1 VYCYYIYEFIDY
13 YSWKGGVN
21 LDVDKNLIIKCK
33 KYDKLSFREL
43 FKMYEKYLYCLCY
56 SYTQNQQ
63 DALDLVQEIY
73 IKVFNNINKF
83 DDSLPFHPW
92 IRRISVNTCLNFKR
106 TVKNNIVSLNQSIN
120 EDQGTLEDV
129 LLAEDDVEDEIL
141 NLEIKDIIKTN
152 LKEIPDKYRI
162 IIVLRYYENLDYNEI
177 AKLLDK
183 PLGTVKTELYRAK
196 ALLKNKLKNVMEV

>member
-1 VYCYYIYEFIDY
+1 MELLVIILE
-13 YSWKGGVN
+13 GGVD
-21 LDVDKNLIIKCK
+21 LEVDKKLIIKCK
-33 KYDKLSFREL
+33 KYDKLSFKEL

-83 DDSLPFHPW
+83 DDNMPFHPW

-106 TVKNNIVSLNQSIN
+106 TIKNNIISLNQSIN
-120 EDQGTLEDV
+120 EEEGTLEDV
-129 LLAEDDVEDEIL
+129 LLAGDQVEDEII

-152 LKEIPDKYRI
+152 LKELPEKYRI

-196 ALLKNKLKNVMEV
+196 ALLKDKLRNVMEV

>member
-1 VYCYYIYEFIDY
+1 ME
-13 YSWKGGVN
+13 
-21 LDVDKNLIIKCK
+21 VDKKLIVKCK
-33 KYDKLSFREL
+33 KYDKLSFKEL
-43 FKMYEKYLYCLCY
+43 FQMYEKYLYCLCY

-106 TVKNNIVSLNQSIN
+106 TIKNNIISLNQSIN
-120 EDQGTLEDV
+120 EDEGTLEDV
-129 LLAEDDVEDEIL
+129 LLADEQVEDEIL
-141 NLEIKDIIKTN
+141 TLETKDIIKTN
-152 LKEIPDKYRI
+152 LKAIPEKYRI
-162 IIVLRYYENLDYNEI
+162 IIVLRYYENLEYNEI

-196 ALLKNKLKNVMEV
+196 ALLKDKLKNAMEV

>member
-1 VYCYYIYEFIDY
+1 M
-13 YSWKGGVN
+13 
-21 LDVDKNLIIKCK
+21 DVDKNLIIKCK
-33 KYDKLSFREL
+33 KYDKISFREL

-63 DALDLVQEIY
+63 DAFDLVQEIY

-83 DDSLPFHPW
+83 DDRLPFHPW

-106 TVKNNIVSLNQSIN
+106 TIKNNLVSLNQSIN
-120 EDQGTLEDV
+120 EDEGTLEDV
-129 LLAEDDVEDEIL
+129 LLAEDDVEDEIV

>member
-1 VYCYYIYEFIDY
+1 MLLKFIYYQLR
-13 YSWKGGVN
+13 KGGVN
-21 LDVDKNLIIKCK
+21 LEVDKKLIIKCK
-33 KYDKLSFREL
+33 KYDKLSFKEL
-43 FKMYEKYLYCLCY
+43 FQMYEKYLYCLCY

-83 DDSLPFHPW
+83 DDSMPFHPW

-106 TVKNNIVSLNQSIN
+106 TIKNNIISLNQSIN
-120 EDQGTLEDV
+120 EEEGTLEDV
-129 LLAEDDVEDEIL
+129 LLAEDHVEDEVL
-141 NLEIKDIIKTN
+141 NLETKDIIKTN
-152 LKEIPDKYRI
+152 LKEIPEKYRI

-177 AKLLDK
+177 AKLLNK

-196 ALLKNKLKNVMEV
+196 ALLKDKLKSVMEV